1 MADKPS
7 ESQASSQRDL
17 EGKYA
22 NYFQIGHNAF
32 EFVVDFGQLY
42 SDGQQEQIHTRIVTG
57 PSYAK
62 EFLVLLEQ
70 SVEQYEEHFGVITPE
85 RQANG
90 GERKSENF
98 Q

>member
-1 MADKPS
+1 MADRPI
-7 ESQASSQRDL
+7 ESHASGQGDL

-32 EFVVDFGQLY
+32 EFVVDFGQVY

-62 EFLVLLEQ
+62 EFLELLEQ
-70 SVEQYEEHFGVITPE
+70 SVEQYEEHFGPIMRE
-85 RQANG
+85 R
-90 GERKSENF
+90 
-98 Q
+98 